1 MPKWE
6 WGVDVGSMLQDYR
19 QSLQGSTFP
28 RSAPHPPSTIQGLN
42 QGLRVLKPRFEDLV
56 VSQNP

>member
-28 RSAPHPPSTIQGLN
+28 RSAPKHDS
-42 QGLRVLKPRFEDLV
+42 RFESRSWG
-56 VSQNP
+56 SQAFV